1 MLQFDPSPE
10 VKKTAL
16 ATLNVDDSSMD
27 LVIARTQG
35 ASPLVL
41 KFWFKKKTLEI
52 TFANLS
58 IKQRESILKNGLL

>member
-1 MLQFDPSPE
+1 
-10 VKKTAL
+10 
-16 ATLNVDDSSMD
+16 MD
-27 LVIARTQG
+27 LVIARTED

-41 KFWFKKKTLEI
+41 KFWFKKKALEI